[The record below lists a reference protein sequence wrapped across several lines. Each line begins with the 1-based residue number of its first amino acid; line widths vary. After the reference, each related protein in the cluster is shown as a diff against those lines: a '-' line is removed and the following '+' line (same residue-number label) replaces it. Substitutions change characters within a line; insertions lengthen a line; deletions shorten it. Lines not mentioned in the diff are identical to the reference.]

1 MIMPDGEIFEGV
13 YDGYGRLGGEE
24 IPLVF
29 GPVHQPKWDDYMF
42 QGSGYHTA
50 CYLTMEPPPTYDGPS
65 EPAEDQGHFYDK
77 DVDHIEPE
85 PKVCRTGAKGM
96 KITLQHQD
104 VLDIIESRVRGMML
118 GVEEVQVAI
127 LPLGYDPTWG
137 HTIQVE
143 VEVTPEDLDDN
154 DHERGRD

>member
-1 MIMPDGEIFEGV
+1 
-13 YDGYGRLGGEE
+13 
-24 IPLVF
+24 
-29 GPVHQPKWDDYMF
+29 
-42 QGSGYHTA
+42 
-50 CYLTMEPPPTYDGPS
+50 
-65 EPAEDQGHFYDK
+65 
-77 DVDHIEPE
+77 
-85 PKVCRTGAKGM
+85 M

>member
-1 MIMPDGEIFEGV
+1 MGLFSFICKKCDTSVIRHTGKDTCWKGFGTMIMPDGEIFEGV

-29 GPVHQPKWDDYMF
+29 GPVHQPKWDDYLF

-65 EPAEDQGHFYDK
+65 EPAEDQGPFYDK

-85 PKVCRTGAKGM
+85 PKV
-96 KITLQHQD
+96 
-104 VLDIIESRVRGMML
+104 
-118 GVEEVQVAI
+118 
-127 LPLGYDPTWG
+127 
-137 HTIQVE
+137 
-143 VEVTPEDLDDN
+143 
-154 DHERGRD
+154 

>member
-1 MIMPDGEIFEGV
+1 
-13 YDGYGRLGGEE
+13 
-24 IPLVF
+24 
-29 GPVHQPKWDDYMF
+29 
-42 QGSGYHTA
+42 
-50 CYLTMEPPPTYDGPS
+50 
-65 EPAEDQGHFYDK
+65 
-77 DVDHIEPE
+77 
-85 PKVCRTGAKGM
+85 M

-104 VLDIIESRVRGMML
+104 VLDIIESRVRGMMP